1 MYVLFVILPNAA
13 TKTFLGC
20 WHFLRGDHDKEEDT
34 TQEIG
39 CQRGPT
45 QESAAEET
53 EASCGWRN
61 KKKRKS
67 APRKA
72 TAAKA
77 RPGSVCIREIRR
89 YQLSTDLLIP
99 RTTFHK
105 VVKQIHAE
113 LFPSGSG
120 PSSFRYTHTSVEA
133 MQTACEDYLVT
144 LFEDSLL
151 CTLHRNK
158 HTMMPKDMELARKI
172 RREL

>member
-1 MYVLFVILPNAA
+1 MSSLLFYPMLPQKLFWDAGIFCGETMTRRKTLPKRSDANGDPPRRVLQKRQKQVVA
-13 TKTFLGC
+13 G
-20 WHFLRGDHDKEEDT
+20 
-34 TQEIG
+34 
-39 CQRGPT
+39 
-45 QESAAEET
+45 ET
-53 EASCGWRN
+53 